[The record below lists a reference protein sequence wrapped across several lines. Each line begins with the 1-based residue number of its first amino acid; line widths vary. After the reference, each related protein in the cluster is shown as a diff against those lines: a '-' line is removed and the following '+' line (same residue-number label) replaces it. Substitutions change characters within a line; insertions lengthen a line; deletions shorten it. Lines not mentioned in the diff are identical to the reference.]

1 LQFNSADLAHRPGL
15 TSFYTNASKRR
26 DYNSSVAPRV
36 KSSLVLA
43 ALPLI
48 LLPCLAVLQYRWIG
62 EVSAAER
69 DRLES
74 SLRVASDQFATD
86 FDTEFSRLANSF
98 QIRDGLPETAGPVL
112 ERYQTWS
119 ESAGYPHLVRAM
131 YLLKLDPDGA
141 PEFNRIDLQSGA
153 LQPESLPKDL
163 QNMGE
168 RLRPGATVT
177 ASGGPILLSVT
188 AFRRGR
194 PFATQRGT
202 DFRPP
207 RPDRP
212 SERGS
217 AGGQA
222 GGFGPG
228 GPGFGGPGASAEG
241 AVVIELDRDVI
252 LKDLVPAL
260 VEKHFSSHDET
271 AYRVA
276 IVNRGAS
283 RVLYS
288 SAGDWTPQDI
298 SKPDGEVS
306 LFGGPPPPGPNNPGG
321 NPPTRRG
328 GRTRNPGPFRGFLG
342 TPLNG
347 QPWQLLIK
355 HRAGSLEQAVD
366 QLRRKDL
373 ALSFGILMILA
384 AGLITVVASSQRA
397 HTFGRLQMEF
407 AAGVSHELRTPLA
420 VIRSAAHNLRSGVVR
435 DKEDVEQY
443 AAIVQEEARRLSDMV
458 EEVLL
463 YSETQSGRKK
473 YNLEPIDI
481 HEVIDRAITNVSPA
495 IDLENCELSTH
506 IDQDLPRVKADAAG
520 LAQCLQ
526 NLLSNAF
533 KYGQNG
539 SKTQI
544 DIVGQHDRDSKE
556 VRLSVV
562 DHGPGIDPADQR
574 HLFEPFYRGRG
585 VGSNVPGNGLG
596 LHLVK
601 RIMQAQ
607 GGRVTFN
614 PAPLGGASF
623 TLHIPIAS

>member
-1 LQFNSADLAHRPGL
+1 
-15 TSFYTNASKRR
+15 
-26 DYNSSVAPRV
+26 V

-48 LLPCLAVLQYRWIG
+48 LLPLLAVLQYRWIG

-74 SLRVASDQFATD
+74 NLRVASDQFATD
-86 FDTEFSRLANSF
+86 FDAEFSRLANSF
-98 QIRDGLPETAGPVL
+98 QIRDGLPDTAAPL
-112 ERYQTWS
+112 IERYQTWS
-119 ESAGYPHLVRAM
+119 ETSGYPHLVRAL
-131 YLLKLDPDGA
+131 YLFKLNADGA
-141 PEFNRIDLQSGA
+141 PDFNKVDLQSGS
-153 LQPESLPKDL
+153 LEPEPLPKEL
-163 QNMGE
+163 QNAGE
-168 RLRPGATVT
+168 RLRPGATVI
-177 ASGGPILLSVT
+177 ASGGPILFAVT
-188 AFRRGR
+188 SFRRGR
-194 PFATQRGT
+194 AFAGTRG
-202 DFRPP
+202 DDLRQ
-207 RPDRP
+207 RPDRAP
-212 SERGS
+212 ERGS
-217 AGGQA
+217 
-222 GGFGPG
+222 PN
-228 GPGFGGPGASAEG
+228 GPGAVFGGGPAFGVAEG
-241 AVVIELDRDVI
+241 AVVIDLDRDVI
-252 LKDLVPAL
+252 LKDLVGAL
-260 VEKHFSSHDET
+260 VEKHFSAHDET

-276 IVNRGAS
+276 IVNRGTGL
-283 RVLYS
+283 VLYS

-298 SKPDGEVS
+298 AKPDGEIG
-306 LFGGPPPPGPNNPGG
+306 LFGGSPLPGPGSSGG
-321 NPPTRRG
+321 NPANRRG
-328 GRTRNPGPFRGFLG
+328 GRQRNQGPFRGG
-342 TPLNG
+342 SQGPPLNG

-373 ALSFGILMILA
+373 AMSFGILMILA
-384 AGLITVVASSQRA
+384 AGLITVIASSQRA
-397 HTFGRLQMEF
+397 HTLGRLQMEF

-435 DKEDVEQY
+435 DKEDVEEY

-506 IDQDLPRVKADAAG
+506 IDHDLPRVKADSAG

-539 SKTQI
+539 NKTQI
-544 DIVGQHDRDSKE
+544 DIVGQRDSESRE

-562 DHGPGIDPADQR
+562 DHGPGIEPADQR
-574 HLFEPFYRGRG
+574 HLFEPFYRGQG
-585 VGSNVPGNGLG
+585 AGSNVPGNGLG

-601 RIMQAQ
+601 CIMQAQ

-614 PAPLGGASF
+614 AAPHGGASF